1 MDDISLR
8 KIKKLY
14 WTFLGE
20 TLLFAFS
27 IIIYLLLFNWTMY
40 ILFVLLSLLF
50 GTFSL
55 SKILEYITLKKVY
68 KNNTTEFTVPRLFQK
83 NNKSIN
89 PNNTKGKI
97 IWFLNTVPFIF
108 LSLFF
113 VIFDVVLFCL

>member
-27 IIIYLLLFNWTMY
+27 IIIYLLLFNWKMY

-113 VIFDVVLFCL
+113 VIFDVVLFCF

>member
-1 MDDISLR
+1 MDDKSLR

-40 ILFVLLSLLF
+40 ILFVLLSLMF

>member
-55 SKILEYITLKKVY
+55 SKILEYITLKKY
-68 KNNTTEFTVPRLFQK
+68 
-83 NNKSIN
+83 I
-89 PNNTKGKI
+89 KI
-97 IWFLNTVPFIF
+97 ILQ
-108 LSLFF
+108 SLLYPDCFKK
-113 VIFDVVLFCL
+113 IINRLIQTILKEK